1 MKNKKSQYS
10 IWAPIIRNKI
20 KKEEEI
26 KGRKLNPKERK
37 KFIRNEKKKCRRKAT
52 IIAVLASLGITAGA
66 KGVKLLEAPKENKVN
81 VETQTKT
88 DDKRRDFIEKNKVDV
103 TLTITPEEEKLEA
116 KDILAEHG
124 YNIDDDKI
132 GCIKSKPQFITI
144 NENQEYVDD
153 YKENTEAKTLR
164 SSNDVTKTV
173 TIKANQAPYNYV
185 TRTQAVSLAEGF
197 STKQGYKAKTK
208 LVSSYAWDTTIAFIE
223 KTVNNYGSSSPQG
236 NYLDTSVTYKD
247 ITDENKS
254 EKTKAENSSL
264 LVATGQTTP
273 VCNIYDMGGNIYEWT
288 TESYSTTI
296 IPYAVR
302 GGTYYD
308 GFARYPAG
316 HRNGSSGNA
325 NEHDGFRLT
334 LFM

>member
-1 MKNKKSQYS
+1 MKNKKSQYT
-10 IWAPIIRNKI
+10 IWSTTIRK
-20 KKEEEI
+20 KLKEEE
-26 KGRKLNPKERK
+26 KNRGRKLNPKERK

-153 YKENTEAKTLR
+153 YKENTEASDYITDNKRIEDMYTLINR
-164 SSNDVTKTV
+164 DDNTIITTLGRIDDKYVNIDAKQVMVNGKEYFQGENVVDVTK
-173 TIKANQAPYNYV
+173 
-185 TRTQAVSLAEGF
+185 
-197 STKQGYKAKTK
+197 
-208 LVSSYAWDTTIAFIE
+208 DD
-223 KTVNNYGSSSPQG
+223 QG
-236 NYLDTSVTYKD
+236 NEKSQDELKKVYEGL
-247 ITDENKS
+247 ENKYNQII
-254 EKTKAENSSL
+254 ENQKS
-264 LVATGQTTP
+264 
-273 VCNIYDMGGNIYEWT
+273 NDE
-288 TESYSTTI
+288 
-296 IPYAVR
+296 R
-302 GGTYYD
+302 
-308 GFARYPAG
+308 
-316 HRNGSSGNA
+316 
-325 NEHDGFRLT
+325 
-334 LFM
+334 